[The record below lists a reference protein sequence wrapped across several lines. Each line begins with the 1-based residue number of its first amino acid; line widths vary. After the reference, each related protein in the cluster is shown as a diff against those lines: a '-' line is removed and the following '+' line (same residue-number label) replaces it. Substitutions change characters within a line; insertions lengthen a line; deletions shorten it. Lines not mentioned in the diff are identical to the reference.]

1 MGRRVSRP
9 DRIAVVGA
17 SAAGLGVAEALR
29 RRGFEGAVTL
39 VGAETHLPYDRPPL
53 SKQLLSG
60 AWETDRLRL
69 RSDEAMRDLDLDL
82 RLGKAATALDPVAR
96 KLTVDDGEVV
106 GYDEL
111 VITTGVRARRLPGT
125 EDVAGVHVLRTL
137 DDALALR
144 EALAGRPRLVVVG
157 GGFMG
162 AESAAVARELGA
174 EVTMVT
180 DTPMPLADVL
190 GDVLGGVLTAT
201 HRDHCVRVEA
211 GVLVEGVLA
220 EDGRVTG
227 VLLSDERTLP
237 ADLVLV
243 AIGAIPNTEW
253 LAGSGVPVGNGVECD
268 ATCSAGPGVWAAG
281 DVASWTHP
289 DLGQRIRI
297 EHRTNA
303 TEQAMAVARNL
314 LADDGE
320 MSEFAPVPYIWSDQY
335 DRKIQIYGRPQGADR
350 VDVVEGSV
358 PERKL
363 VAVYSSQGRVCAA
376 VGINMA
382 RAVRGFRPLVA
393 ERRPWPEVGELVSA
407 DRGEHA

>member
-1 MGRRVSRP
+1 
-9 DRIAVVGA
+9 
-17 SAAGLGVAEALR
+17 LR
-29 RRGFEGAVTL
+29 RSGFDGAVTL
-39 VGAETHLPYDRPPL
+39 IGAEPHLPYDRPPL

-60 AWETDRLRL
+60 AWEADRLRL
-69 RSDEAMRDLDLDL
+69 RSDEAISDLGLDL
-82 RLGKAATALDPVAR
+82 RLGTAATALDPVAR
-96 KLTVDDGEVV
+96 KVTLDDGELV

-111 VITTGVRARRLPGT
+111 VITTGVRVRRLPGT
-125 EDVAGVHVLRTL
+125 EDLAGVYVLRTL

-162 AESAAVARELGA
+162 AEAASVARELGA

-190 GDVLGGVLTAT
+190 GEDLGGVLTAT
-201 HRDHCVRVEA
+201 HRDHGVRVEA

-220 EDGRVTG
+220 EHGRVTG
-227 VLLSDERTLP
+227 VRLSDERTLP

-268 ATCSAGPGVWAAG
+268 ATCNAGPGVWAAG
-281 DVASWTHP
+281 DVASWPHP

-303 TEQAMAVARNL
+303 TEQGMAVARNL
-314 LADDGE
+314 LADDGGA
-320 MSEFAPVPYIWSDQY
+320 SEFGPVPYIWSDQY

-350 VDVVEGSV
+350 VDVVEGSIA
-358 PERKL
+358 ERKL
-363 VAVYSSQGRVCAA
+363 VAVYSSQGRVTAV

-382 RAVRGFRPLVA
+382 RAVRGYRPYVA
-393 ERRPWPEVGELVSA
+393 ERRPWPETNEFVSA
-407 DRGEHA
+407 DKGEHA